1 MVSVAALLTVLVA
14 ATLLGSVA
22 VVRRLHRPARR
33 WRDRLRSRFVLG
45 VPWGSLLVI
54 AVVLAVYLFVQGG
67 ITDFDDPVTIPF
79 RTWSYFYPLG
89 MITASFSHA
98 GPSHLLGNLAGTIVV
113 APLAEYAWGHYP
125 TDGNAAADAA
135 AGRAGSLYRNPRV
148 RAFVCFPLAVIAVG
162 LATSLFALGPVIG
175 FSGVVFAFAGFAI
188 VHYPIV
194 TIVATLGIQGAILR
208 LYSALQNPIYV
219 YTAQP
224 SPPSAPSWAGIAI
237 QGHAL
242 GLFVGFVLGIVLLER
257 RGRRPDPL
265 RLWLAVLLFGFAK
278 GLWAIYW
285 FGGENT
291 YLLYQGPGVVVVA
304 VLALV
309 VTLAVTA
316 SERPAVPR
324 RLAKAVP
331 GSAPDAFETDGDRA
345 IDRPLEL
352 ARADDG
358 DDRPGNDRLERVREL
373 AGGTRDRAADG
384 GSLAALSRK
393 QVAVLAVIGVLALLA
408 GVAVPANFLVVED
421 ASATT
426 ETAVQIEDYTVE
438 YVEGVP
444 NGLVSGVGIEA
455 IESDEGL
462 ESSGVIVASERRQVW
477 LEAVSAQRLS
487 ATGEET
493 VYVGGAGWREA
504 VHVERAGWEPVG
516 NDTVYQVW
524 LRPDGGERRL
534 AHESNESRA
543 EARIAG
549 RNVTVGSDGGEFV
562 LSVTADG
569 TEPATT
575 AIPAANETATAG
587 GLTFERENET
597 IYAAA
602 DGTRVAIASE
612 ETYNGY

>member
-1 MVSVAALLTVLVA
+1 MVSVAAIVTVLVA

-22 VVRRLHRPARR
+22 IVRRLHRPARR

-54 AVVLAVYLFVQGG
+54 AVVLAVYLFVQDG

-89 MITASFSHA
+89 MATASFAHA
-98 GPSHLLGNLAGTIVV
+98 GPSHLIGNLAGTVVV

-125 TDGNAAADAA
+125 TGGDAA
-135 AGRAGSLYRNPRV
+135 TDGDAGRVASWYENPRF
-148 RAFVCFPLAVIAVG
+148 RAFICFPLAVIAVG
-162 LATSLFALGPVIG
+162 LVTSLFALGPVIG

-188 VHYPIV
+188 VHYPIA
-194 TIVATLGIQGAILR
+194 TIVATLGVQGAVLR
-208 LYSALQNPIYV
+208 LYSALQDPIYV

-242 GLFVGFVLGIVLLER
+242 GLFAGFVLGIVLLER

-278 GLWAIYW
+278 RLWAIYW

-309 VTLAVTA
+309 VTLAITA
-316 SERPAVPR
+316 SERPAIPR
-324 RLAKAVP
+324 RLATGLP
-331 GSAPDAFETDGDRA
+331 GSSGGASEGGSDRA

-352 ARADDG
+352 AGDDG
-358 DDRPGNDRLERVREL
+358 DERPVSGRLERVREL
-373 AGGTRDRAADG
+373 AGGTRDQAADG

-393 QVAVLAVIGVLALLA
+393 QVAFLAVIGVLALLA

-421 ASATT
+421 ASAST

-444 NGLVSGVGIEA
+444 NGLVSGIGIEA

-462 ESSGVIVASERRQVW
+462 ESSGVIVASERREVW
-477 LEAVSAQRLS
+477 LEAVSAQRL
-487 ATGEET
+487 AVTGEET
-493 VYVGGAGWREA
+493 VSVGGAGWREA
-504 VHVERAGWEPVG
+504 VHVERTGWEPVG

-524 LRPDGGERRL
+524 LRPEGGDRRL

-549 RNVTVGSDGGEFV
+549 QNVTLGSEDGEFV
-562 LSVTADG
+562 LEVTGDG
-569 TEPATT
+569 PEPATT

-587 GLTFERENET
+587 GLTFDRENET
-597 IYAAA
+597 VYAAA
-602 DGTRVAIASE
+602 DGTRVAVASE